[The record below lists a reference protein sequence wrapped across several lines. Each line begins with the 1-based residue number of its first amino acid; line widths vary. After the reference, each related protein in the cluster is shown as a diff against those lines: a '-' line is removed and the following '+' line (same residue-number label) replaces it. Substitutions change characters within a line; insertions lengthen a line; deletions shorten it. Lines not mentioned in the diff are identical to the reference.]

1 MTKPLPTGCI
11 KNDTD
16 LSWQT
21 FHLLLESV
29 SLNDKIGHLYIVDI
43 FFDHKN
49 ATKQQIVYNE
59 IYPPIVE
66 KQKAIDPCEKSLDIN
81 YLIIT
86 EKVREVHFPIK
97 QMLKHIQLCYQKN
110 LFRFI
115 WRT

>member
-1 MTKPLPTGCI
+1 MTKPLPTCCI

-21 FHLLLESV
+21 FNLLLESV
-29 SLNDKIGHLYIVDI
+29 SLNDKTGYLYTVDI

-66 KQKAIDPCEKSLDIN
+66 KQKTIDPCEKSIYQLLDN
-81 YLIIT
+81 Y
-86 EKVREVHFPIK
+86 REGTRGPLSNTTVK
-97 QMLKHIQLCYQKN
+97 QLSKHIQLYYQKN

-115 WRT
+115 